1 MMTNIKAILFDV
13 DDTIFDRAGAQRKI
27 LRLIVRELHDIFAG
41 IDEQTIL
48 DAFFESDR
56 LSLEEFYAGGAFE
69 ELRAARSRT
78 FLKLLGLSQ
87 DFADQITEMY
97 VKSYPTIDAPVQGA
111 KSVIK
116 NLAGRF
122 QLGVVSDGL
131 PDTQYRKL
139 RTLGMED
146 MFDCIVLAGEIG
158 IRKPD
163 PGIFWKAAEILARK
177 PEECLYVGDF
187 YEADVLGAKRA
198 GMQACWFNPDGLR
211 PSQADI
217 IPDYE
222 ISKLDEILEIL
233 QP

>member
-41 IDEQTIL
+41 IDERTAL

-56 LSLEEFYAGGAFE
+56 LSLEEFYAGGSVE
-69 ELRAARSRT
+69 ETRAARSKG
-78 FLKLLGLSQ
+78 FLRLLELSE
-87 DFADQITEMY
+87 DFADKITEMY
-97 VKSYPTIDAPVQGA
+97 VKSYPTIDAPVKGA
-111 KSVIK
+111 KSVIR

-122 QLGVVSDGL
+122 QLGIVSNGF

-139 RTLGMED
+139 RTLGMEEL
-146 MFDCIVLAGEIG
+146 FDCILLSEEIG

-163 PGIFWKAAEILARK
+163 PGIFWKAAELLARK
-177 PEECLYVGDF
+177 PEECLYVGDS
-187 YEADVLGAKRA
+187 YEADVLGAKKA
-198 GMQACWFNPDGLR
+198 GMQMCWLNPGGLR
-211 PSQADI
+211 PSAEVK
-217 IPDYE
+217 PDFE

-233 QP
+233 E